1 MMSSESMKA
10 SVATNPVS
18 LWSLQVRMDQRNY
31 PEEYIITLPRNSHL
45 YCQGSNTFC
54 IHWLP
59 CLKVAVQIWMFI
71 ARAIYCFLKLI
82 PRNSQSAFGTIT
94 QTMFSDLKSVHSN
107 QGIRAVLLPFNRK
120 IYTFLAGR
128 ILLLYSTLMQKLGCP
143 TSGL

>member
-18 LWSLQVRMDQRNY
+18 LCSLQVRMDRQNY
-31 PEEYIITLPRNSHL
+31 PEKSIITLPSNSHL
-45 YCQGSNTFC
+45 YCHSNNIFC

-71 ARAIYCFLKLI
+71 AQAIYCFLKLI
-82 PRNSQSAFGTIT
+82 PCNSQSAFGTIT

-107 QGIRAVLLPFNRK
+107 QGIQAVFLPFNRK

-128 ILLLYSTLMQKLGCP
+128 ILLLYSTLIQKLGCP